1 LRIVEHL
8 RRIANDPNHPLAD
21 DRPLKETIIHHVIDF
36 YNSLDAPAGDAAN
49 DAVWQS
55 ILRKIHG
62 LALQRAQ
69 KERRREAND
78 DDAWEA
84 YLAVMAQDG
93 VFLDG
98 QIFLP
103 VIPDL
108 LQRSIIVHA
117 VGAQLAD
124 PNGQRIVIGYKH
136 GASKTPLCENEN
148 IPCTRWGIDPLKR
161 PLEILYYMKQSAS
174 HYMSVTKKHS
184 CAISKCNA
192 IDKHWDCKRIV
203 ARSEIYGSD
212 HDDDPNSSDIEPSD
226 GAGPVEPDFTT
237 VSRNRKAKHSERD
250 PKGLLPLPAHP
261 LPRKPG
267 SFMSSIEKFAKKLPS
282 LRPKPKSSGL
292 TFNKFT
298 PLQNLFSTQTDDIGS
313 EPDASATDDQRQSRR
328 KSEHHAR
335 RKEKDTGRE
344 GGMSLFTP
352 PPSLPTDSPPKQQR
366 MRAQR
371 GGQLGKLGTT
381 VPET

>member
-1 LRIVEHL
+1 VKNQFEFRLRIVEHL

-103 VIPDL
+103 VISDL

-148 IPCTRWGIDPLKR
+148 ILRTRWGIDPLKR

-174 HYMSVTKKHS
+174 HYMSVTKNTAVQS
-184 CAISKCNA
+184 PNA
-192 IDKHWDCKRIV
+192 
-203 ARSEIYGSD
+203 
-212 HDDDPNSSDIEPSD
+212 
-226 GAGPVEPDFTT
+226 
-237 VSRNRKAKHSERD
+237 
-250 PKGLLPLPAHP
+250 
-261 LPRKPG
+261 
-267 SFMSSIEKFAKKLPS
+267 
-282 LRPKPKSSGL
+282 
-292 TFNKFT
+292 T
-298 PLQNLFSTQTDDIGS
+298 PLISTGT
-313 EPDASATDDQRQSRR
+313 AS
-328 KSEHHAR
+328 
-335 RKEKDTGRE
+335 
-344 GGMSLFTP
+344 
-352 PPSLPTDSPPKQQR
+352 
-366 MRAQR
+366 
-371 GGQLGKLGTT
+371 
-381 VPET
+381 V